1 MSTDLPSATGDLYAR
16 VLSSVLFP
24 AFEAARGRPTVQ
36 LLDELRQTQWWSTAA
51 LRELQQRSLVRLIG
65 HAATHTDYY
74 RDLLER
80 ERLTATDFHDRAAL
94 AALPVLD
101 RHTARATLEERTA
114 VKPRWVVQKSSSGTT
129 GEPVVVRYD
138 AESRHWRDATK
149 WRGYGWAGYRVGMRA
164 LHYWGTIPPPASPL
178 HRWKIAL
185 DRRLKRDYYVDC
197 IPRGDQALQLVVDE
211 LRALR
216 PHVIVAYASAA
227 AALARYVIDR
237 RLRAWPAIPVVCGA
251 ERLWPHERAAIVEA
265 FGPAFE
271 TYGCRELMMVG
282 AECRHHDGLHVSMET
297 MIVEIVVRRVD
308 GSVRAA
314 KPGELGEVAITDL
327 HNLASPMIRYLTGD
341 LAIAREQTPCP
352 CGRGLERIGPI
363 EGRTTDALRDHRGNP
378 VSGLA
383 FSILF
388 AVLEP
393 VVRAFQVVQRSDGRV
408 VIKVVPLSGSGSA
421 ARTLE
426 EIHQFARRYLA
437 GLPVAIEQV
446 SEIPLTAA
454 GKRKLVLV
462 EPPAIPM
469 PEGTLDSG

>member
-1 MSTDLPSATGDLYAR
+1 MSTDLSSATGDLYTR

-24 AFEAARGRPTVQ
+24 AFESARGRPTVQ
-36 LLDELRQTQWWSTAA
+36 LLNELHQTQWWSTAA
-51 LRELQQRSLVRLIG
+51 LRELQQRSLVRLVR

-74 RDLLER
+74 RDVLER
-80 ERLTATDFHDRAAL
+80 ERLSPAAFHDRAAL
-94 AALPVLD
+94 AALPLLD
-101 RHTARATLEERTA
+101 RYTARATLEHRTA
-114 VKPRWVVQKSSSGTT
+114 TEPPWAVQKSSSGTT

-164 LHYWGTIPPPASPL
+164 LHYWGTIPPPSSRL

-185 DRRLKRDYYVDC
+185 DRKLKRDYYIDC
-197 IPRGDQALQLVVDE
+197 IPRGERALQRVVGE

-227 AALARYVIDR
+227 AVLARYVIGQ
-237 RLRAWPAIPVVCGA
+237 RLRDWSPIPVVCGA
-251 ERLWPHERAAIVEA
+251 ERLWPHERVVIEEA

-282 AECRHHDGLHVSMET
+282 AECSHHDGLHVSMET
-297 MIVEIVVRRVD
+297 MIVEIVVRTPD

-327 HNLASPMIRYLTGD
+327 HNLACPMIRYLTGD
-341 LAIAREQTPCP
+341 LAVAREATPCR
-352 CGRGLERIGPI
+352 CGRGLERLGPI
-363 EGRTTDALRDHRGNP
+363 EGRTTDTLRDRHGHA

-393 VVRAFQVVQRSDGRV
+393 VVRAFQVVQRANGV
-408 VIKVVPLSGSGSA
+408 LVIKVVPLAGDGLGP
-421 ARTLE
+421 RTLDQIE
-426 EIHQFARRYLA
+426 QFARRYLA

-446 SEIPLTAA
+446 AEIPLTAA
-454 GKRKLVLV
+454 GKRKLVIV
-462 EPPAIPM
+462 EPPAPDASVHN
-469 PEGTLDSG
+469 GDR